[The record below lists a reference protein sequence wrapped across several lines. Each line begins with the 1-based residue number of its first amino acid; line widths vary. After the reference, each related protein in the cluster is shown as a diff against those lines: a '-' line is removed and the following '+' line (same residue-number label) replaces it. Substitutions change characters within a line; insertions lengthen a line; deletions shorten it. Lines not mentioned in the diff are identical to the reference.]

1 MIALSTGR
9 RSVAWMAPALALAVA
24 VGFGVQAAAQ
34 GRQGQPPGPPPTPQ
48 ASAPLDLTGY
58 WVSIVNEDWRWRM
71 VTAPVGDFPGIPLN
85 AQGQKVA
92 MSWDPDTDGSCLA
105 FGAAALLRMPTR
117 VHITW
122 ENEQTLKLET
132 DNGEQTRLFSFQP
145 GTAPG
150 RRSLQ
155 GHSVAEWK
163 RTLGPSNPF
172 GIAPP
177 GGMPP
182 GEGGSL
188 KVVTTNLRAAWLRRN
203 GVPVSE
209 QAVVTEYFDRFPA
222 PDGTEWMAVT
232 TIVEDPTYLASRFIT
247 SSHFRREPD
256 GSKWSPRPCKG

>member
-1 MIALSTGR
+1 MIARPPMRRRGR
-9 RSVAWMAPALALAVA
+9 RLAVLALGAA
-24 VGFGVQAAAQ
+24 LMLGVHTLAQ
-34 GRQGQPPGPPPTPQ
+34 GPQGPPAGPPPSPQ
-48 ASAPLDLTGY
+48 ASAPLDLTGT

-71 VTAPVGDFPGIPLN
+71 VTAPAGDFPGIPLN
-85 AQGQKVA
+85 QEGQKVA

-117 VHITW
+117 VRISW
-122 ENEQTLKLET
+122 DDEQTLRLET
-132 DNGEQTRLFSFQP
+132 DNGEQTRLFNFQP
-145 GTAPG
+145 SASRGA
-150 RRSLQ
+150 RSLQ
-155 GHSVAEWK
+155 GYSVAEWS

-172 GIAPP
+172 GIGPP

-188 KVVTTNLRAAWLRRN
+188 KVITTNLRAAWLRRN
-203 GVPVSE
+203 GVPYSE

-222 PDGTEWMAVT
+222 PDGTDWIAVT

-256 GSKWSPRPCKG
+256 GSKWSPSPCRG